1 MERSIHD
8 LIKEKRPSLSN
19 SSINTYASILKNLH
33 KHVFGGNNF
42 VPHDFEDTEK
52 VLHYLHELPP
62 NKRKT
67 ILSALVVITENKAYR
82 NQMLEDI
89 KEYNHTIQKQEK
101 TETQRENWVEG
112 NDIRTIWEEYKRNA
126 EILYKKK
133 TPTMSDLQEIQNF
146 VLLSVLGGIFIPP
159 RRSLD
164 FVNFKIKN
172 IDREKDNYL
181 DKNDLVFN
189 SYKTAKFYGEQ
200 RVTCP
205 KPLKAILTK
214 WIAKNPTDFL
224 FFDTNMN
231 QLSSVKLNQRLNKV
245 FGKKV
250 SVNGLRHSYLTDKF
264 GEQIAMKK
272 SIDNT
277 MTDMGSSASQLTTY
291 VKE

>member
-1 MERSIHD
+1 MERSIQEF
-8 LIKEKRPSLSN
+8 IREKRPSLSN
-19 SSINTYASILKNLH
+19 SSITTYSSILKNLH
-33 KHVFGGNNF
+33 KNVFGGDF
-42 VPHDFEDTEK
+42 KPHDFEDYEK
-52 VLHYLHELPP
+52 VLHYLHELPV
-62 NKRKT
+62 NRRKT
-67 ILSALVVITENKAYR
+67 ILSALVVVTDNKAYR

-89 KEYNHTIQKQEK
+89 KEYNHGIEKQEK

-112 NDIRTIWEEYKRNA
+112 EDIRNLWEEYKKNA

-133 TPTMSDLQEIQNF
+133 SPTLSDLQEIQNF

-172 IDREKDNYL
+172 VNREKDNYL
-181 DKNDLVFN
+181 DKNDMVFN

-200 RVTCP
+200 KVTCP
-205 KPLKAILTK
+205 KPLKSILTK
-214 WIAKNPTDFL
+214 WITRNPTDFL

-264 GEQIAMKK
+264 GDQIAMKK